1 MYEICPM
8 LSDLADC
15 HISRRETDPMYPSTI
30 VLLGLWRK
38 SMPTHLSVGFAP
50 MSCSSLVGIFNKFNH
65 CLHNLHW

>member
-38 SMPTHLSVGFAP
+38 SMPTHLSVGFAQ
-50 MSCSSLVGIFNKFNH
+50 V
-65 CLHNLHW
+65 